1 MDVPLQ
7 FTNTAKKTEKHSPTE
22 GINMQNGDFSEL
34 GLCGVHIQ
42 GPECPSLQILK
53 AILKWVFLFFIF
65 LFYHQLTYSSSRIFC
80 KEGSSLGE
88 FTYENSFFFLITSR
102 PTPTSHLFV

>member
-1 MDVPLQ
+1 
-7 FTNTAKKTEKHSPTE
+7 
-22 GINMQNGDFSEL
+22 MQSGDSSEL

-53 AILKWVFLFFIF
+53 AILKWVFFFI
-65 LFYHQLTYSSSRIFC
+65 LFYHQLTYSSSRFFC

-88 FTYENSFFFLITSR
+88 FTYENSFFNNFKT
-102 PTPTSHLFV
+102 